1 MQGFDKFNYF
11 LIEKQLWNYVIKQV
25 NLQVVKIIMKKET
38 KKKQETKTK
47 TWVQVKKYQTIV

>member
-25 NLQVVKIIMKKET
+25 NLQVVKIIIKKKT

>member
-11 LIEKQLWNYVIKQV
+11 LIEKQLWNNVTKQF
-25 NLQVVKIIMKKET
+25 NLHVVKIIMKKKT